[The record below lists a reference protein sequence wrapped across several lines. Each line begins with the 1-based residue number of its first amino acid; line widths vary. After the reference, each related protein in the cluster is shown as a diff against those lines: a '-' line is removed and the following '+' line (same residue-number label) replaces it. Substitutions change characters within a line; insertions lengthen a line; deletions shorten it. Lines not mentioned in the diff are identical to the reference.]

1 MMALQRADREQQH
14 GSSSGGWATVA
25 GGMGGIA
32 ERYRGPRAGEDDGG
46 WDDFEDGED
55 RRLPREYLNSGG
67 LRTAGFKAASM
78 DQAIP
83 SSNPGFQLLQKMGWN
98 AGQGLG
104 KKGQG
109 RVDPVRLDANE
120 FKMGLGKNSEYN
132 YYAVEATKE
141 RLKLDSEIDEQLV
154 RERREGEALREESI
168 AHQAKKVLREF
179 YCDIC
184 DVQYQTVMQM
194 EEHLSSYNHNHKKRF
209 VEMKAM
215 MKCQSSESA
224 EERETLMAKREMEKA
239 MKLASAAAVR
249 SGSGSA
255 PTKPPDKVVE
265 SLESGKR
272 SAVKVSLL
280 GGGGKKKGGLKPK
293 PKKPI
298 AVFSMDDDD
307 E

>member
-1 MMALQRADREQQH
+1 
-14 GSSSGGWATVA
+14 
-25 GGMGGIA
+25 
-32 ERYRGPRAGEDDGG
+32 
-46 WDDFEDGED
+46 
-55 RRLPREYLNSGG
+55 
-67 LRTAGFKAASM
+67 
-78 DQAIP
+78 
-83 SSNPGFQLLQKMGWN
+83 
-98 AGQGLG
+98 
-104 KKGQG
+104 
-109 RVDPVRLDANE
+109 
-120 FKMGLGKNSEYN
+120 
-132 YYAVEATKE
+132 
-141 RLKLDSEIDEQLV
+141 
-154 RERREGEALREESI
+154 
-168 AHQAKKVLREF
+168 
-179 YCDIC
+179 
-184 DVQYQTVMQM
+184 MQM

-280 GGGGKKKGGLKPK
+280 GGGGKKKVRSEQSSFVEELTCITSQGGLKPK